1 MARKVSPKKPPAAP
15 AGADDLA
22 VLNPDVSFT
31 VAGRKVT
38 VREYGFIEGLQL
50 RPLMAPFVADLGRIL
65 GGEGECLVEDVLDA
79 LGQHIDLVRHAMA
92 RSISAADAT
101 EEQIAEAD
109 KWLASLGDAA
119 GDVVIKTWWG
129 VCGFFFV
136 RQVVSRS
143 GERAR
148 HKAFAGATSTPTSS
162 PAATAPPPSSGATPP
177 AS

>member
-1 MARKVSPKKPPAAP
+1 MARKVSPKKAPAAA
-15 AGADDLA
+15 AGTDDLA
-22 VLNPDVSFT
+22 VLNPDVTFT

-50 RPLMAPFVADLGRIL
+50 RPVMAPFVADLGRIL
-65 GGEGECLVEDVLDA
+65 AEGECLVEDVLDV

-109 KWLASLGDAA
+109 KWLAGLGDVA

-129 VCGFFFV
+129 VCGFFFL

-162 PAATAPPPSSGATPP
+162 PAATAPPPSSAATPP